1 MVSGSRV
8 LLRLEVFKVLKVCKD
23 FEGGGREKSKGASG
37 DAPLRVWGLTAGWSV
52 CVCDYVTLTVCG
64 FDGL

>member
-23 FEGGGREKSKGASG
+23 FKGERREKKQRRIGGCAF
-37 DAPLRVWGLTAGWSV
+37 AVWGLTAGGQCVSV
-52 CVCDYVTLTVCG
+52 IMSL
-64 FDGL
+64 